1 MNLWLAVFLTGNSN
15 IMDDDWILMNKRV
28 HKVLQSRLEEARRMF
43 KNLSKIIRTTVL
55 IYKFCY
61 SVLRGEIE

>member
-1 MNLWLAVFLTGNSN
+1 
-15 IMDDDWILMNKRV
+15 MDDDWILMNKRV